1 MSMGGT
7 KSPVSIIYQEDL
19 IMKNLLKVQQKLIP
33 EVVEIMTRRYLI
45 LREIS
50 LSGPIGRRALANI
63 LQSGERVIRSE
74 TEILKQQG
82 LINVNIQGM
91 TITDEGK
98 ELLHQLKDSMND
110 VIGLNSLQ
118 EEVRQALGIK
128 KVLLIPGSYE
138 KNHSLMKD
146 IGKKAAKY
154 FIDVIKENDVISI
167 AGGSTMLEFARCIKT
182 DKKYDSI
189 MVVPARG
196 SVGLDIET
204 QSNNVVAE
212 VSKNIHSLY
221 KLLNIPD
228 ELCEES
234 IKTLTQEPE
243 IHNTLELI
251 QNSNVLVFSI
261 GRADEMVRRR
271 KLSDERAKDIM
282 DKGAIGEAF
291 GHYFN
296 KKGEIVYKLN
306 TVGIDMESFKNKR
319 ETIAV
324 FAGRKKAEAF
334 IPISKINKNIVL
346 ITDEESAKEILKN
359 LG

>member
-1 MSMGGT
+1 MRGT
-7 KSPVSIIYQEDL
+7 KNVPGVNQEDVR
-19 IMKNLLKVQQKLIP
+19 MKNLLKIQQKLIP
-33 EVVEIMTRRYLI
+33 EVIDIMTKRYLI

-50 LSGPIGRRALANI
+50 LSGPIGRRALATN
-63 LQSGERVIRSE
+63 LQSGERIIRSE
-74 TEILKQQG
+74 TELLKNQG
-82 LINVNIQGM
+82 LIDVNLKGM
-91 TITDEGK
+91 TITEEGM
-98 ELLHQLKDSMND
+98 EILNQLKDSMND

-118 EEVRQALGIK
+118 EELRLALGIK

-138 KNHSLMKD
+138 QNNSLIKD
-146 IGKKAAKY
+146 IGKQASEY
-154 FIDVIKENDVISI
+154 FLSVLKHDDIVSI
-167 AGGSTMLEFARCIKT
+167 AGGSTMLEFAKSIKC
-182 DKKYDSI
+182 DKKFGSTI
-189 MVVPARG
+189 VVPARG
-196 SVGLDIET
+196 SVGIDIET

-212 VSKNIHSLY
+212 VSKNIHSTY

-243 IHNTLELI
+243 INKTLELI

-271 KLSDERAKDIM
+271 KLSDEKAKEIM
-282 DKGAIGEAF
+282 NKEAVGEAF

-296 KKGEIVYKLN
+296 KKGEIVYRLN

-324 FAGRKKAEAF
+324 FAGRKRQRLLLQFPK
-334 IPISKINKNIVL
+334 
-346 ITDEESAKEILKN
+346 
-359 LG
+359 